1 MYKQQA
7 DLLLEL
13 AKLDARLDEIDD
25 ERARAEHDK
34 QLYED
39 ERGGDVRKELV
50 VGLRGLYDE
59 ASSDDEVEVLLGDGE
74 ARLASRQRGRRP
86 RRVVALW
93 SSRAKKHL
101 LRGRA
106 RTNRKQITSQG
117 IRFETNHYI
126 L

>member
-1 MYKQQA
+1 MRSSINKQA

-34 QLYED
+34 LLYED
-39 ERGGDVRKELV
+39 ERGGDVRRELV

-74 ARLASRQRGRRP
+74 ARLASAARKKAKGDQVGR
-86 RRVVALW
+86 W
-93 SSRAKKHL
+93 SSSRKRRL
-101 LRGRA
+101 FPRESPYTSP
-106 RTNRKQITSQG
+106 TN
-117 IRFETNHYI
+117 Y
-126 L
+126 